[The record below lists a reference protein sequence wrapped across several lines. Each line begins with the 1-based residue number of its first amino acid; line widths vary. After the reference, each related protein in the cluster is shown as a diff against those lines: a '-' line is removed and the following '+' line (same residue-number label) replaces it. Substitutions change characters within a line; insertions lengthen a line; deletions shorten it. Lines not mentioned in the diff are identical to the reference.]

1 MSEGWIDTFS
11 SSIVGNPK
19 IKIQRILDAAEHRIW
34 DQELSL
40 GYSKALLGKLLL
52 KESIEDLAIHEH
64 YEQRVLDLE
73 YIFQQGHSDSKISDS
88 QHIQL

>member
-1 MSEGWIDTFS
+1 MTEGYK
-11 SSIVGNPK
+11 N
-19 IKIQRILDAAEHRIW
+19 
-34 DQELSL
+34 
-40 GYSKALLGKLLL
+40 ALLEKLLL